1 MEREGESE
9 EDNSG
14 SSPTLSDLPAYE
26 GRDTASSE
34 GAPGAGKQVL
44 DSEGDAVEDEREE
57 NKRTAELEE
66 VRRRVN
72 EESRRVVEEDSRTGK
87 ERLMAKREE
96 EQKESRRREAAR
108 REVELG
114 KRVEAREAERERV
127 DSPPPPLSPASY
139 NMLPL
144 GNTKDRH
151 TSTILPS
158 SSRQVFSHP
167 SAQIPPRFQHST
179 LPSPSPM
186 TTYSTPIPSTS
197 SGAIH
202 SLRARPSRDFS
213 SESLA
218 PFPPSEPTQSR
229 SLPYDATGSLR
240 GATGPRFDSKNERFS
255 NDRQGSIG
263 PASSFYSAAVGIT
276 VSLISLVSSLVV
288 SLSAVEPYRSI
299 S

>member
-1 MEREGESE
+1 VLDRE
-9 EDNSG
+9 ED
-14 SSPTLSDLPAYE
+14 
-26 GRDTASSE
+26 
-34 GAPGAGKQVL
+34 
-44 DSEGDAVEDEREE
+44 AVQDEREE

-72 EESRRVVEEDSRTGK
+72 EESIQIVEEDSRTGK
-87 ERLMAKREE
+87 ERLMAQREE
-96 EQKESRRREAAR
+96 EQNESRRREVAR
-108 REVELG
+108 REVEIG

-151 TSTILPS
+151 PSTILPS
-158 SSRQVFSHP
+158 SSRQVFSRP
-167 SAQIPPRFQHST
+167 SAQIPPSFRHPT

-186 TTYSTPIPSTS
+186 TTYATPIPSTS
-197 SGAIH
+197 SGALH
-202 SLRARPSRDFS
+202 SLRARPSRDFP

-218 PFPPSEPTQSR
+218 PFPPSEPAQSR
-229 SLPYDATGSLR
+229 SLPYGATGSLR
-240 GATGPRFDSKNERFS
+240 GATGARLDPKNERFS
-255 NDRQGSIG
+255 KERQGSIG

-276 VSLISLVSSLVV
+276 VSLSSLIGSLIA